1 MDDPRVL
8 PAPVV
13 ARFGRG
19 FEDMNWTK
27 AALIVAGFWV
37 TFWLVFSWVLASIA
51 GKRNRDQERFE
62 DEF

>member
-1 MDDPRVL
+1 
-8 PAPVV
+8 
-13 ARFGRG
+13 
-19 FEDMNWTK
+19 MNWTK

-37 TFWLVFSWVLASIA
+37 TFWLVFSWVLTSIA